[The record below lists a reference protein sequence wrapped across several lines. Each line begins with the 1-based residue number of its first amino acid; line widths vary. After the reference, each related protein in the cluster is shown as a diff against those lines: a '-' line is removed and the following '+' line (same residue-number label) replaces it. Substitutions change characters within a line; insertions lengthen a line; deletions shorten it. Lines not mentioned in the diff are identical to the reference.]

1 MQSDDR
7 SPFDPPPRSYGLAI
21 TVVVCFAAVVISYL
35 LATARVA
42 ENPNPPAASPSVRHA
57 VPQPSP
63 VVREGTPVPQRRA
76 EPPPIAE
83 APRSPTT
90 TIYLCKSYS
99 GGQFWSDTTCHQQ
112 RATIDRMTSV
122 PSDLPFSQQVAIAQG
137 QANEAAPLYVSPQP
151 GPAAAIGQGYARTG
165 TTLMCEAL
173 NRDLENLDARARM
186 PQSAQTQD
194 WIRQRRM
201 QVQADRVAQRC

>member
-7 SPFDPPPRSYGLAI
+7 SPFGPPPRSNGLAI
-21 TVVVCFAAVVISYL
+21 TVVVCAAAVAVSYL
-35 LATARVA
+35 LAPTRVA
-42 ENPNPPAASPSVRHA
+42 ESPKPPATSPSDQQA

-63 VVREGTPVPQRRA
+63 QVREGTPVPRA
-76 EPPPIAE
+76 RVEPPAIAA

-122 PSDLPFSQQVAIAQG
+122 PGDVPFSEQVAIAQG
-137 QANEAAPLYVSPQP
+137 QANEAASLHFAPQP
-151 GPAAAIGQGYARTG
+151 GPAAAIGPNYGSTG
-165 TTLMCEAL
+165 SRLTCVAL
-173 NRDLENLDARARM
+173 NRDLANLDAMARM

-201 QVQADRVAQRC
+201 QVQAQLAALRC